1 MNSRGPYPH
10 EFSLGYKK
18 VFLIPGSSSHAADLL
33 PPPAAATAVACLVV
47 DSPVGVLVLSDSD
60 GGLSALEWRHAD
72 DSAHRAA
79 VSAPATALLSR
90 AADQLAE
97 YFAGRRRTFE
107 LPLAPRGSPFQRRVW
122 AEMRR
127 IPYGD
132 TASYGALARRLSS
145 AARAVGGACG
155 ANPLPIFIPC
165 HRVVA
170 AGGALGGF
178 SGGAGRETKRFLL
191 RHEGLPL

>member
-1 MNSRGPYPH
+1 MSVP
-10 EFSLGYKK
+10 L
-18 VFLIPGSSSHAADLL
+18 SHTTDLL
-33 PPPAAATAVACLVV
+33 PPAPTATAIARLVI
-47 DSPVGVLVLSDSD
+47 DSPVGVLILNESTGV
-60 GGLSALEWRHAD
+60 LSALAWRRAHDPAHD
-72 DSAHRAA
+72 PAVRSPASA
-79 VSAPATALLSR
+79 VLSA

-97 YFAGRRRTFE
+97 YFGGRRRTFE

-178 SGGAGRETKRFLL
+178 SGGDGLETKRILL
-191 RHEGLPL
+191 RHEGVAL